1 VSAVS
6 LFKPA
11 LEAAAAR
18 QGEDRLARSM
28 REALRARCE
37 AHLTPGA
44 EAFIDYETRASE
56 WWTRR
61 AGGRIIPRA
70 LEHLAFGHHLFR
82 EARYGAAA
90 RAILMTLVERRI
102 VENTG
107 GTNYGRPYRTWRDNV
122 LDAGA
127 ASVLLA
133 LAYDLL
139 RPVLSDEERDRAG
152 RYLVPFVDYVL
163 ENETDREIARP
174 DHNMPLI
181 GVSGMGLLAM
191 ALHGAGVLDGDR
203 RDRAVARAKV
213 RCAAFLERGH
223 DGDGAFY
230 EGPDYGTATL
240 KYMTPLTWA
249 LAERGDRELMD
260 HPGWDRIV
268 EGLLYELVPGT
279 GRVNPLND
287 CGDVQSLDWLALLA
301 AQRRDGR
308 PQWLWQSLVDPNAGR
323 QEGGEFLWTRYL
335 LYYDP
340 TVRPTPPGA
349 DMPKAR
355 HFRGRGLVDIRNGC
369 GGGSGWEREDTF
381 VSFICDPTVPG
392 GHRQA
397 DRNHFSFHALGES
410 FAVDSGYALER
421 LPDTTEVLR
430 LGATGGAHSVPL
442 VHGGMQRSGILGKG
456 LQQVGLEGWAFCVEG
471 EAGEGYAES
480 DRFTRRLAYL
490 PDPSGP
496 GCVVIGDLLTLR
508 EPRTTQFAWLLHTAA
523 GNRVELTR
531 DAATVVGG
539 RAGHCCLVQIATPW
553 PGRWQVETFFDHPR
567 LRYDWFRASLQ
578 ALVALVPYRK
588 DEAPPEVTPLV
599 SAEGVGLRVA
609 QGGGVDVVLSAGAG
623 QMASFE
629 GVTTDAEF
637 AVVRRREGGAQWMAA
652 GGRRLAVDGEEVLA
666 SREVV
671 GLRMGQGGAEGP
683 R

>member
-1 VSAVS
+1 MSAIS

-11 LEAAAAR
+11 LEAAASR
-18 QGEDRLARSM
+18 QGDDPLARSM

-56 WWTRR
+56 WWARR

-70 LEHLAFGHHLFR
+70 LEHLAFGHHLFG

-90 RAILMTLVERRI
+90 RAILMTLVEHRI

-127 ASVLLA
+127 ASVLTA

-152 RYLVPFVDYVL
+152 RYLIPFVDYVL
-163 ENETDREIARP
+163 ENEPDREIRKP
-174 DHNMPLI
+174 DYNIPLI
-181 GVSGMGLLAM
+181 GTAGMGLLALV
-191 ALHGAGVLDGDR
+191 LHDAGVLDTDR
-203 RDRAVARAKV
+203 RDRAVARTKV
-213 RCAAFLERGH
+213 RCRAFLERGH
-223 DGDGAFY
+223 DGDGSFF
-230 EGPDYGTATL
+230 EGPAYGCASL
-240 KYMTPLTWA
+240 KYMAPLTWA
-249 LAERGDRELMD
+249 LAERGDRELID
-260 HPGWDRIV
+260 HAGWDRIV
-268 EGLLYELVPGT
+268 EGLLYEIVPGT
-279 GRVNPLND
+279 GRINPLND

-308 PQWLWQSLVDPNAGR
+308 PQWLWQSLVDPNVER

-340 TVRPTPPGA
+340 AVRPTPPGA
-349 DMPKAR
+349 DMPKAK
-355 HFRGRGLVDIRNGC
+355 HFRGRGLVDVRT
-369 GGGSGWEREDTF
+369 GWGREDTF
-381 VSFICDPTVPG
+381 VSFLCDPTVPG

-397 DRNHFSFHALGES
+397 DRNHFSVHALGES

-442 VHGGMQRSGILGKG
+442 VHGGMQRSGVAGRG
-456 LQQVGLEGWAFCVEG
+456 LQQVRLEGWAFYVEG
-471 EAGEGYAES
+471 EAGEGYTEA

-496 GCVVIGDLLTLR
+496 GCVIIGDLLTLR
-508 EPRTTQFAWLLHTAA
+508 EPRTTQFTWLLHTAA

-531 DAATVVGG
+531 DAATVIGG
-539 RAGHCCLVQIATPW
+539 RAGHRCLVQIVTPW

-578 ALVALVPYRK
+578 ALVVLAPYRK
-588 DEAPPEVTPLV
+588 GEAPPEVTPSV
-599 SAEGVGLRVA
+599 GEEGVGLKVVRR
-609 QGGGVDVVLSAGAG
+609 GCVDVVLSAAAG
-623 QMASFE
+623 QTAAFE
-629 GVTTDAEF
+629 GVTTDAEL

-652 GGRRLAVDGEEVLA
+652 GGRRLAVDGEEVVAL
-666 SREVV
+666 REAV
-671 GLRMGQGGAEGP
+671 GLRTGQGGPGGP